1 MDYVHDKQEL
11 LIDFTTCT
19 DQRGSLTFVENAQLP
34 FEIRRVFWIHHTPDG
49 ASRGAHAHR
58 TCAEIIVPV
67 TGTFDIDLTLRDGR
81 SFSFQLDNPDTGLF
95 IPAMSWCELRNFAP
109 GTVCLCFASESYTP
123 AGYIN
128 DFLSFK
134 HECTL

>member
-19 DQRGSLTFVENAQLP
+19 DRRGSLTFVENAQLP

-95 IPAMSWCELRNFAP
+95 IPAMSWCELRNFI
-109 GTVCLCFASESYTP
+109 GVLHSRRIY
-123 AGYIN
+123 
-128 DFLSFK
+128 
-134 HECTL
+134 